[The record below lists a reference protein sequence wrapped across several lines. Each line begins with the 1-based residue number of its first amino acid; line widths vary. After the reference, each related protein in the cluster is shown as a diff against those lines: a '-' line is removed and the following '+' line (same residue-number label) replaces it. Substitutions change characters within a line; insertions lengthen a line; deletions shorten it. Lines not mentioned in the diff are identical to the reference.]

1 MHTQSPRH
9 QEMLMS
15 VPHST
20 TSISSETDWY
30 VPVVTAR
37 DDFTITDGQYECTLC
52 AVTLPEKSQYENHV
66 LGKRHQKRLRWKFK
80 NECDPDEGL
89 DNGAQFHCSVCNIS
103 CCSSLDLDN
112 HFSGRLHARMLRTK
126 GVSEEEIKQGLEE
139 STPIFPTARFEV
151 KQEEKKPNKSFK
163 LDPEVVRPKT
173 GFKLK
178 PTLDKPKKGLYGSLP
193 QLLEKESDIQP
204 SSTNT
209 YRSSKQNNS
218 NPRHNPL
225 SVGAFLQSLKQ
236 EKEEEPRPLPP
247 PKVEPVELVPVEV
260 VKDNSVSQFMGK
272 VSFQHSFQSAVKP
285 STAPRQQ
292 QSVVDQLAARHQ
304 ALPPGPLVPM
314 VQYPLPKGRRYG
326 RSQP

>member
-1 MHTQSPRH
+1 
-9 QEMLMS
+9 MS

-139 STPIFPTARFEV
+139 NAPIFPTARLEV
-151 KQEEKKPNKSFK
+151 KPEEKKPKSTFK
-163 LDPEVVRPKT
+163 LDPEVVKPKT

-193 QLLEKESDIQP
+193 QLLAKDSDNQP

-209 YRSSKQNNS
+209 YRSSKQSKS
-218 NPRHNPL
+218 NPCHNPL
-225 SVGAFLQSLKQ
+225 SVGAFLQSLKN
-236 EKEEEPRPLPP
+236 EKEEEPPTPQV
-247 PKVEPVELVPVEV
+247 PKTEPVPVEM
-260 VKDNSVSQFMGK
+260 VKDSSVSQFMGK
-272 VSFQHSFQSAVKP
+272 VSFQHNFQSAVKP
-285 STAPRQQ
+285 PTVPRQQ
-292 QSVVDQLAARHQ
+292 QTMVDQLVARQSLQ
-304 ALPPGPLVPM
+304 APPPIPPVQYPVQM
-314 VQYPLPKGRRYG
+314 VQYPLPKGLGRGYG
-326 RSQP
+326 WSQP